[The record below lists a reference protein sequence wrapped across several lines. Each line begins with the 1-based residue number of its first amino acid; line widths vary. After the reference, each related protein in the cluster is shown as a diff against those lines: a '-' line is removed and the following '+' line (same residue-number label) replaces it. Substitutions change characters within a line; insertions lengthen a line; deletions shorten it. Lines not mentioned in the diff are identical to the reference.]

1 MKYSADT
8 DRDGWVTI
16 NYEEFMKVSLWSILL
31 DDVSRAVW

>member
-16 NYEEFMKVSLWSILL
+16 NYEEFMKVSFWSIHLLL
-31 DDVSRAVW
+31 DDMSHA